1 MVFAIDGKDRV
12 VGVDR
17 QSILRD
23 VARAAG
29 VSMRTASRV
38 LNNDPHVADTTRR
51 RVQDVMRDLRYTP
64 DSMARSLRAGTDAT
78 IGLVVESVDDPFFS
92 KLVAAVETAASEADR
107 SVLIASTHRDAERE
121 RNVVEQLIRRRVSG
135 LLLAPT
141 ASDHAWLRPMSLTTP
156 VVLVDRPAP
165 GLEADLV
172 GIDDHAATAGAV
184 DHLLRYGHR
193 RIAYIG
199 DDPEIPTSRA
209 RLAGYRETVA
219 ARGLEVSDELIRAD
233 CPDPAT
239 AAEATRR
246 LLAEHAPSAI
256 ISAAT
261 RCSLGVVPA
270 LHAEKRTDVA
280 VVGFG
285 DFTMADTLQPGITV
299 IDHPADRVGLA
310 AVHRLTAR
318 LVQPDQPVTTTHV
331 PVHLIRRGSGE
342 LPA

>member
-156 VVLVDRPAP
+156 VVLWTDRRPVWKQILSVSTTTQQPQVRSIICSDTA
-165 GLEADLV
+165 
-172 GIDDHAATAGAV
+172 IDAS
-184 DHLLRYGHR
+184 
-193 RIAYIG
+193 
-199 DDPEIPTSRA
+199 PTSATTPRFPRRA
-209 RLAGYRETVA
+209 PDWRATGKRWQ
-219 ARGLEVSDELIRAD
+219 RGVS
-233 CPDPAT
+233 
-239 AAEATRR
+239 
-246 LLAEHAPSAI
+246 
-256 ISAAT
+256 
-261 RCSLGVVPA
+261 RC
-270 LHAEKRTDVA
+270 RT
-280 VVGFG
+280 
-285 DFTMADTLQPGITV
+285 
-299 IDHPADRVGLA
+299 
-310 AVHRLTAR
+310 
-318 LVQPDQPVTTTHV
+318 
-331 PVHLIRRGSGE
+331 S
-342 LPA
+342 